1 MQGINPH
8 MSFLELLDVLN
19 EELINEGEDPIAF
32 EHDCREGICGTCGVV
47 INGRPHGPLSG
58 VTTCQLHMRT
68 FNDGDTIKI
77 NNNKIR
83 LFGIDAPEKKQ
94 LCEKIFLTISFIS
107 FKKKYPCGEISTE
120 KLKKLIN
127 KNIIKCHV
135 EGKDRYQR
143 KLAICFRNKLNI
155 NSWLVRNGYAVSYQ
169 KYSKKYL
176 SEEIEAKN
184 DKKGIWQGKFEM
196 PWDWR
201 KNAKK

>member
-1 MQGINPH
+1 MQKKFFFSIIFFIFI
-8 MSFLELLDVLN
+8 FLQSSKSDIISGV
-19 EELINEGEDPIAF
+19 A
-32 EHDCREGICGTCGVV
+32 VV
-47 INGRPHGPLSG
+47 I
-58 VTTCQLHMRT
+58 
-68 FNDGDTIKI
+68 DADTIKI
-77 NNNKIR
+77 NDNKIR

-94 LCEKIFLTISFIS
+94 LCTKIFLTISFLS
-107 FKKKYPCGEISTE
+107 FKKKYPCGEVSTQ

-143 KLAICFRNKLNI
+143 KLAICFRNKLDI

-184 DKKGIWQGKFEM
+184 DKKGIWQGEFEM

>member
-1 MQGINPH
+1 MKKSEKKWMILMKKLNL
-8 MSFLELLDVLN
+8 SLFSLLIFLLFSIVSHSSEKIILGN
-19 EELINEGEDPIAF
+19 AK
-32 EHDCREGICGTCGVV
+32 V
-47 INGRPHGPLSG
+47 I
-58 VTTCQLHMRT
+58 
-68 FNDGDTIKI
+68 DGDTIKI
-77 NNNKIR
+77 NDNKIR

-94 LCEKIFLTISFIS
+94 MCEKNFLTISFLS
-107 FKKKYPCGEISTE
+107 FKKKYPCGEISTK

>member
-1 MQGINPH
+1 MQKKYFFSTVFFIFF
-8 MSFLELLDVLN
+8 FLQNYQSE
-19 EELINEGEDPIAF
+19 IISGSA
-32 EHDCREGICGTCGVV
+32 VV
-47 INGRPHGPLSG
+47 
-58 VTTCQLHMRT
+58 T
-68 FNDGDTIKI
+68 DGDTIKI

-143 KLAICFRNKLNI
+143 KLAICFRKKLNI

>member
-1 MQGINPH
+1 MQKKYFFSTVFFI
-8 MSFLELLDVLN
+8 FLFLQNSQSE
-19 EELINEGEDPIAF
+19 IISGSA
-32 EHDCREGICGTCGVV
+32 TV
-47 INGRPHGPLSG
+47 I
-58 VTTCQLHMRT
+58 
-68 FNDGDTIKI
+68 DADTIKI
-77 NNNKIR
+77 NDNKIR

-94 LCEKIFLTISFIS
+94 LCEKNFLTISFLS
-107 FKKKYPCGEISTE
+107 FKKKYPCGEISTK

-127 KNIIKCHV
+127 KNIIKCHIK
-135 EGKDRYQR
+135 GKDRYQR

>member
-1 MQGINPH
+1 MYKRQ
-8 MSFLELLDVLN
+8 
-19 EELINEGEDPIAF
+19 
-32 EHDCREGICGTCGVV
+32 
-47 INGRPHGPLSG
+47 
-58 VTTCQLHMRT
+58 
-68 FNDGDTIKI
+68 
-77 NNNKIR
+77 
-83 LFGIDAPEKKQ
+83 
-94 LCEKIFLTISFIS
+94 
-107 FKKKYPCGEISTE
+107 
-120 KLKKLIN
+120 
-127 KNIIKCHV
+127 V